1 MNKSGVIKITGLLVI
16 PFLVLTVAMYFLYP
30 YLNEEK
36 YKEVVAKYKDDG
48 KRVERLAPHERT
60 VSAGEETSSI
70 TPERDFDT
78 LSGQIEALKSQ
89 NIDLQTRLDSVRTL
103 NKELQQKLDKK
114 AKALNESK
122 QNPGNALVKQ
132 NQPQASGFVET
143 ANQNGQK
150 QTQDTEAFSE
160 RVKSLLNLD
169 EEQLAPIVNQ
179 MSNDQLIK
187 LYRGGGTIQRE
198 KLLRSLKPDR
208 AAKIMTEI
216 ML

>member
-1 MNKSGVIKITGLLVI
+1 MSKSGIIKITGLLVI

-36 YKEVVAKYKDDG
+36 YNEVVAKFNTDEK
-48 KRVERLAPHERT
+48 KVERLAPHERT
-60 VSAGEETSSI
+60 ITSDGGSNS
-70 TPERDFDT
+70 TTLEKDFDT

-89 NIDLQTRLDSVRTL
+89 NIDLQTRLDSIRAL
-103 NKELQQKLDKK
+103 NEELQQKLDKK
-114 AKALNESK
+114 AKALKDTK
-122 QNPGNALVKQ
+122 QNQADAVVKQ
-132 NQPQASGFVET
+132 NQPQATDFAQAAT
-143 ANQNGQK
+143 QNGQK

-179 MSNDQLIK
+179 MSNDQLIR
-187 LYRGGGTIQRE
+187 LYRGGGTIQRQ